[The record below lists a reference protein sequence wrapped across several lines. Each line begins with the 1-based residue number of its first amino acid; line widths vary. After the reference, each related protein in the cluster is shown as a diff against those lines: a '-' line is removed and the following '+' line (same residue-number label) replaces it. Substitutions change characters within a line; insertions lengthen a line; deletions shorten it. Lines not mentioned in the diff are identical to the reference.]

1 MTEEVQ
7 KYVVVGNGF
16 DLNLG
21 IKSSYGAFVE
31 YIKLRKRFNDDE
43 ELSEYNQLFQKRE
56 SFRIKNWS
64 DFESELEKRTFELQ
78 TWKSPDTDPMNAY
91 VQMSKLNVAI
101 TQLEQEFYT
110 YLSEQLIEWQGKYQE
125 LYATHE
131 YKKIFDGSVV
141 INFNYTDSP
150 KILGLAD
157 VNFYYNVHGSLKNKN
172 IIFGGGFVGHEKSR
186 TVWVPES
193 FKNDKLVRVKQNA
206 YLAEERA
213 KLIDNINHSK
223 KFDLY
228 ILGHS
233 LVGSDL
239 LFLEKLLVG
248 ARRIYLY
255 YHKEDYL
262 FKLEELIKKYDR
274 DMIEKIILVPFT
286 KIISDKEG
294 D

>member
-7 KYVVVGNGF
+7 KYVIVGNGF

-21 IKSSYGAFVE
+21 IKSSYGDFVE
-31 YIKLRKRFNDDE
+31 YIKLRKRFNDDAK
-43 ELSEYNQLFQKRE
+43 LSEYNQLFQKIE
-56 SFRIKNWS
+56 SFGIINWS

-78 TWKSPDTDPMNAY
+78 TWNSSTSDPINAY
-91 VQMSKLNVAI
+91 LQMSDLNIAI

-110 YLSEQLIEWQGKYQE
+110 YLSEQLIEWQGKYPE
-125 LYATHE
+125 PYVTLE

-157 VNFYYNVHGSLKNKN
+157 VNYYYNVHGSLKNKN

-186 TVWVPES
+186 TVWIPGS

-206 YLAEERA
+206 NIAGERA
-213 KLIDNINHSK
+213 KLIDNISHSK

-233 LVGSDL
+233 LVGTDL

-255 YHKEDYL
+255 YHQEDYL

-286 KIISDKEG
+286 KVISDKEG

>member
-21 IKSSYGAFVE
+21 IKSSYGDFVE
-31 YIKLRKRFNDDE
+31 YIKLRKRFNDDA

-56 SFRIKNWS
+56 NFGIKNWS

-78 TWKSPDTDPMNAY
+78 TWNSPTSDSMNAY
-91 VQMSKLNVAI
+91 VEMAELNAAI

-110 YLSEQLIEWQGKYQE
+110 YLSEQLIEWQGKYLE
-125 LYATHE
+125 PYVAHE
-131 YKKIFDGSVV
+131 YMKIFDGSVV

-150 KILGLAD
+150 QILGLAD
-157 VNFYYNVHGSLKNKN
+157 VHYYYNVHGSLKNKN

-193 FKNDKLVRVKQNA
+193 FKNDKLVRVKQNT

-213 KLIDNINHSK
+213 KLIDNISHSK

-233 LVGSDL
+233 LVGTDL

-248 ARRIYLY
+248 AERIYLY

>member
-21 IKSSYGAFVE
+21 IKSSYGDFVE
-31 YIKLRKRFNDDE
+31 YIKSKFSLHTPEEVYEFNSLFVQSFE
-43 ELSEYNQLFQKRE
+43 GYEL
-56 SFRIKNWS
+56 NWS

-78 TWKSPDTDPMNAY
+78 TWKSSDTDPMNAY
-91 VQMSKLNVAI
+91 IQMSELNVAI
-101 TQLEQEFYT
+101 KKLGQEFYT

-125 LYATHE
+125 LCATHE

-150 KILGLAD
+150 KVLGLAD
-157 VNFYYNVHGSLKNKN
+157 VNYYYNVHGSLKNKN

-206 YLAEERA
+206 CLAEERA

-223 KFDLY
+223 NFDLY

-233 LVGSDL
+233 LVGTDL

-255 YHKEDYL
+255 YHKVDYL

-286 KIISDKEG
+286 KIISDNEG

>member
-1 MTEEVQ
+1 MTQELQ

-21 IKSSYGAFVE
+21 IKSSYGDFVE
-31 YIKLRKRFNDDE
+31 YVKSKEAFNGDE
-43 ELSEYNQLFQKRE
+43 ELTKYNELFQKRE
-56 SFRIKNWS
+56 SFGRKNWS

-78 TWKSPDTDPMNAY
+78 TWNSPTSDSMNAY
-91 VQMSKLNVAI
+91 VQMSELNVAI

-110 YLSEQLIEWQGKYQE
+110 YLSEQLIEWQGKYPE
-125 LYATHE
+125 PYVTHE

-150 KILGLAD
+150 KIVGLAD
-157 VNFYYNVHGSLKNKN
+157 VHYYYNVHGSLKNKN

-233 LVGSDL
+233 LVGTDL

-255 YHKEDYL
+255 YHREDYL
-262 FKLEELIKKYDR
+262 VKLEELIKKYDR

-286 KIISDKEG
+286 NIISDKEG

>member
-21 IKSSYGAFVE
+21 IKSSYGDFVE

-91 VQMSKLNVAI
+91 VQMSKLNDAI
-101 TQLEQEFYT
+101 INLEKDFYT
-110 YLSEQLIEWQGKYQE
+110 YLNKQLEEWRRKYSHVTTTQE
-125 LYATHE
+125 FGE
-131 YKKIFDGSVV
+131 IFKDSTV
-141 INFNYTDSP
+141 INFNYTDSL
-150 KILGLAD
+150 KILGIVD
-157 VNFYYNVHGSLKNKN
+157 VNYCYSVHGSLKNN
-172 IIFGGGFVGHEKSR
+172 DIIFGGGFVGHEKSR

-193 FKNDKLVRVKQNA
+193 FKNDKLVRVKQSAN
-206 YLAEERA
+206 LAEERA
-213 KLIDNINHSK
+213 KLIDKIHHSK

>member
-7 KYVVVGNGF
+7 KYVIIGNGF

-21 IKSSYGAFVE
+21 IKSSYGDFVE
-31 YIKLRKRFNDDE
+31 YIKSREGFKNAA
-43 ELSEYNQLFQKRE
+43 ELSEYNRLFQKRE
-56 SFRIKNWS
+56 RFGTANWS
-64 DFESELEKRTFELQ
+64 DFENEFEYQVFEVQKLHDDGRYPLADEEIFDVNLAIKKLEK
-78 TWKSPDTDPMNAY
+78 D
-91 VQMSKLNVAI
+91 
-101 TQLEQEFYT
+101 FYT
-110 YLSEQLIEWQGKYQE
+110 YLSKQVNEWRKNYPDAKVTPE
-125 LYATHE
+125 LKNLFSSA
-131 YKKIFDGSVV
+131 VV

-150 KILGLAD
+150 NILGLVD
-157 VNFYYNVHGSLKNKN
+157 INYYYSVHGSLKNN
-172 IIFGGGFVGHEKSR
+172 DIIFGGGFVGHEKSR

-233 LVGSDL
+233 LVGTDL
-239 LFLEKLLVG
+239 LFLETLLVG

-255 YHKEDYL
+255 YHQEDYL
-262 FKLEELIKKYDR
+262 PKIEELIKKYDR
-274 DMIEKIILVPFT
+274 DMIEKIKLVPFT
-286 KIISDKEG
+286 NIISH
-294 D
+294 

>member
-21 IKSSYGAFVE
+21 IKSSYGDFVE
-31 YIKLRKRFNDDE
+31 YIKLRKRFNDDA

-56 SFRIKNWS
+56 NFGIKNWS

-78 TWKSPDTDPMNAY
+78 TWNSPTSNPMNAY
-91 VQMSKLNVAI
+91 VEMAELNAAI

-110 YLSEQLIEWQGKYQE
+110 YLSEQLIEWQGKYLE
-125 LYATHE
+125 PYVTHD
-131 YKKIFDGSVV
+131 YMKIFDGSVV

-150 KILGLAD
+150 NILGLVD
-157 VNFYYNVHGSLKNKN
+157 VNYYYSVHGSLKNN
-172 IIFGGGFVGHEKSR
+172 DIIFGGGFVGHEKSR

-233 LVGSDL
+233 LVGTDL
-239 LFLEKLLVG
+239 LFLETLLVG

-255 YHKEDYL
+255 YHQEDYL
-262 FKLEELIKKYDR
+262 PKIEELIKKYDR
-274 DMIEKIILVPFT
+274 DMIEKIKLVPFT
-286 KIISDKEG
+286 KIILDKEG

>member
-1 MTEEVQ
+1 MAEEVK

-21 IKSSYGAFVE
+21 IKSSYGDFVE
-31 YIKLRKRFNDDE
+31 YVKSKEAFNGDE
-43 ELSEYNQLFQKRE
+43 ELTKYNELFQKRE
-56 SFRIKNWS
+56 SFGRKNWS

-78 TWKSPDTDPMNAY
+78 TWNSPTSDSMNAY
-91 VQMSKLNVAI
+91 VQMAELNAAI

-110 YLSEQLIEWQGKYQE
+110 YLSEQLLEWQEKYPE
-125 LYATHE
+125 PYVTHE

-157 VNFYYNVHGSLKNKN
+157 VHYYYNVHGSLKNKN

-233 LVGSDL
+233 LVGTDL

-255 YHKEDYL
+255 YHREDYL
-262 FKLEELIKKYDR
+262 VKLEELIKKYDR

-286 KIISDKEG
+286 NIISDKEG